1 MRGFATAIMNNH
13 QTLLTLSAALML
25 ALPAT
30 AAPHDH
36 REEKI
41 FKVGDSPTIIL
52 VNYSGLISVEGGKN
66 KVVTVIGMRRSENV
80 EIDTEV
86 GPNRVRITSH
96 VLDELATAENT
107 VVDYELYVPER
118 SNLEIRSNMGVV
130 TVHNIRGQV
139 SVDVVEAE
147 VKVAGVEGYVNAS
160 SIGRKAVEVTQSKGT
175 IHATTV
181 TGDIVLDQLESDNV
195 KANSTR
201 GNITY
206 KGDFMGGGS
215 YNLSSTDGQIS
226 VICDE
231 EASVEWEARTV
242 KGSIKTDL
250 PIKSKQHRPLWR
262 NRHSLLGTL
271 NEGAAT
277 VQLST
282 FSGPIQI
289 KRQSS
294 EEF

>member
-1 MRGFATAIMNNH
+1 MTQH
-13 QTLLTLSAALML
+13 QALLTLSATLML
-25 ALPAT
+25 ALPP
-30 AAPHDH
+30 AAGAHDH

-52 VNYSGLISVEGGKN
+52 VNYSGMISVEGGKN
-66 KVVTVIGMRRSENV
+66 KVVTVIGMRHSENV

-107 VVDYELYVPER
+107 VVDYELYIPER

-139 SVDVVEAE
+139 TVDVVEAE

-160 SIGRKAVEVTQSKGT
+160 SIGRKAVEVSQSKGT
-175 IHATTV
+175 IRATTV
-181 TGDIVLDQLESDNV
+181 TGDIVLDRLESDNV
-195 KANSTR
+195 KANSTL

-231 EASVEWEARTV
+231 EASVEWDVRTV

-262 NRHSLLGTL
+262 DRHSLLGTL
-271 NEGAAT
+271 NEGSAT

-289 KRQSS
+289 NRQSS
-294 EEF
+294 E

>member
-1 MRGFATAIMNNH
+1 MTNH
-13 QTLLTLSAALML
+13 GTYLTLSAALIL
-25 ALPAT
+25 ALPLAVG
-30 AAPHDH
+30 ADHH

-41 FKVGDSPTIIL
+41 FNVGDSPTIIL
-52 VNYSGLISVEGGKN
+52 VNYSGVISVEGGKN
-66 KVVTVIGMRRSENV
+66 KVVMVIGVRHSENV
-80 EIDTEV
+80 EIDSEV

-96 VLDELATAENT
+96 VLDELAAAENT

-130 TVHNIRGQV
+130 TVRNIQGQV

-160 SIGRKAVEVTQSKGT
+160 SIGRKTVEVTQSKGT
-175 IHATTV
+175 IQATTV
-181 TGDIVLDQLESDNV
+181 IGDIVLDRLESDNV
-195 KANSTR
+195 KANSTL

-206 KGDFMGGGS
+206 KGNFMEGGS

-242 KGSIKTDL
+242 TGSIKTNL

-262 NRHSLLGTL
+262 DRQSLLGTL

-282 FSGPIQI
+282 FSGPIEI

>member
-1 MRGFATAIMNNH
+1 MTNLG
-13 QTLLTLSAALML
+13 TLVTLSATLIL
-25 ALPAT
+25 ALPLAVG
-30 AAPHDH
+30 AHDH

-41 FKVGDSPTIIL
+41 FNVGDSPTIIL

-66 KVVTVIGMRRSENV
+66 KVVTVIGVRHSENV
-80 EIDTEV
+80 EIDSEV

-96 VLDELATAENT
+96 VLDELAAAENT

-130 TVHNIRGQV
+130 TVRNIRGQV

-147 VKVAGVEGYVNAS
+147 VRVAGVEGYVNAS

-181 TGDIVLDQLESDNV
+181 IGDILLDRLESDNV
-195 KANSTR
+195 KANSTL

-206 KGDFMGGGS
+206 IGNFMGGGS
-215 YNLSSTDGQIS
+215 YNLSSTDGRIS

-242 KGSIKTDL
+242 KGSIKTNL

-262 NRHSLLGTL
+262 DRHSLLGTL

-282 FSGPIQI
+282 FSGPIHI
-289 KRQSS
+289 KRQAS

>member
-1 MRGFATAIMNNH
+1 MTNH
-13 QTLLTLSAALML
+13 GTYLTLSAALILVLPL
-25 ALPAT
+25 AVGAD
-30 AAPHDH
+30 HH

-41 FKVGDSPTIIL
+41 FNVGDSPTIIL

-66 KVVTVIGMRRSENV
+66 KVVMVIGVRHSENV
-80 EIDTEV
+80 EIDSEV

-96 VLDELATAENT
+96 VLDELAAAENT

-130 TVHNIRGQV
+130 TVRNIRGQV

-147 VKVAGVEGYVNAS
+147 VKVAGVEGYINAS
-160 SIGRKAVEVTQSKGT
+160 SIGRKTVEVTQSKGT
-175 IHATTV
+175 IQATTV
-181 TGDIVLDQLESDNV
+181 IGDIVLDRLESDNV
-195 KANSTR
+195 KASSTL

-206 KGDFMGGGS
+206 KGDFIGGGS

-231 EASVEWEARTV
+231 DASVEWEARTV
-242 KGSIKTDL
+242 KGSIKTNL

-262 NRHSLLGTL
+262 DRHSLLGTL

-289 KRQSS
+289 IRQSS

>member
-1 MRGFATAIMNNH
+1 M
-13 QTLLTLSAALML
+13 
-25 ALPAT
+25 
-30 AAPHDH
+30 
-36 REEKI
+36 
-41 FKVGDSPTIIL
+41 
-52 VNYSGLISVEGGKN
+52 
-66 KVVTVIGMRRSENV
+66 
-80 EIDTEV
+80 
-86 GPNRVRITSH
+86 RITSH

-107 VVDYELYVPER
+107 VVDYELYIPER

-139 SVDVVEAE
+139 TVDVVEAE

-160 SIGRKAVEVTQSKGT
+160 SIGRKAVEVSQSKGT
-175 IHATTV
+175 IRATTV

-195 KANSTR
+195 KANSTL

-231 EASVEWEARTV
+231 EASVEWDVRTV

-262 NRHSLLGTL
+262 DRHSLLGTL
-271 NEGAAT
+271 NEGSAT

-289 KRQSS
+289 NRQSS
-294 EEF
+294 E

>member
-1 MRGFATAIMNNH
+1 MTNYQILFTVWATLM
-13 QTLLTLSAALML
+13 LTLPPGADA
-25 ALPAT
+25 
-30 AAPHDH
+30 HDH

-41 FKVGDSPTIIL
+41 FNVGDSPTIIL
-52 VNYSGLISVEGGKN
+52 VNYSGSISVEGGKN
-66 KVVTVIGMRRSENV
+66 KVVTVIGMRRSKNV
-80 EIDTEV
+80 EIDSEV

-147 VKVAGVEGYVNAS
+147 VKVTGVEGYVNAS
-160 SIGRKAVEVTQSKGT
+160 SIGRKLVQVIQSKGT

-181 TGDIVLDQLESDNV
+181 TGDIVLDQLESNNV
-195 KANSTR
+195 KANSTL

-206 KGDFMGGGS
+206 KGDFIGGGS
-215 YNLSSTDGQIS
+215 YNLSSTNGQIS

-231 EASVEWEARTV
+231 KASVEWEARTV
-242 KGSIKTDL
+242 KGSIKTNL

-262 NRHSLLGTL
+262 DRHLLLGTL

-289 KRQSS
+289 RRQSS

>member
-1 MRGFATAIMNNH
+1 MRDFKTAIMTDH
-13 QTLLTLSAALML
+13 RTLLTLWAALAL
-25 ALPAT
+25 ALPV
-30 AAPHDH
+30 AAGAHDH

-41 FKVGDSPTIIL
+41 FNVGDSPTIIL

-66 KVVTVIGMRRSENV
+66 KVVTVIGVRRSENV
-80 EIDTEV
+80 EIDSEV

-96 VLDELATAENT
+96 VLDELAAAENT
-107 VVDYELYVPER
+107 MVDYELYVPER

-130 TVHNIRGQV
+130 TVRNIRGQV

-147 VKVAGVEGYVNAS
+147 VRVAGVDGYVNAS

-181 TGDIVLDQLESDNV
+181 IGDIVLDQLESDNV
-195 KANSTR
+195 KANSTL

-242 KGSIKTDL
+242 KGSIKTNL

-262 NRHSLLGTL
+262 DRHSLLGTL

-277 VQLST
+277 VHLST

-289 KRQSS
+289 KSQSS